1 MKRKIVSLAFLILL
15 SSIVLSAC
23 IGLIP
28 LEEEPVTGDFGP
40 QVTPREHQTR
50 TFEAL
55 WTLLQD
61 NYIHYETSDVEWDG
75 LRSAY
80 QKRIDAGLTAG
91 EFAALMRELEADLPE
106 GSMLYQSR
114 AERVEGDIVD
124 DSTYQGIGA
133 FVGFNPE
140 PQPHIILLSI
150 IKGSPAEQA
159 GLKAHDSIFAIDGS
173 PVLLEEGITAVN
185 RIRGPSGTT
194 VKLNVRTPGRME
206 RIVEVKRGKLT
217 SIGQLEVSRIAG
229 TNHGYLLFPPV
240 AYDGLI
246 QDVLGAMQA
255 FTTNQK
261 LEGLILDLRIAGS
274 SRGWP
279 LEAMFTIFNDGV
291 LGEFFNRKDK
301 ELIRLAGQDYF
312 GSQSVPLVIL
322 VGKNTQG
329 FPEIF
334 AGSLQLQKRAV
345 IIGETTPGGIETTTS
360 YLLPDGSRIFLETT
374 SFRLPNGGDIGD
386 NGVRPDVRI
395 EAGWDEILPN
405 RDPVLNAAVEV
416 FRSQP

>member
-1 MKRKIVSLAFLILL
+1 MKIKIVSLASLILL
-15 SSIVLSAC
+15 LSIVLSAC

-40 QVTPREHQTR
+40 QVSPEEHQTR

-55 WTLLQD
+55 RKLLQD
-61 NYIHYETSDVEWDG
+61 NYIYYETADTEWET
-75 LRSAY
+75 LRNTY
-80 QKRIDAGLTAG
+80 QRSMDAGLTSE
-91 EFAALMRELEADLPE
+91 EFAALLRELESDLPD

-114 AERVEGDIVD
+114 AERIEGDITD
-124 DSTYQGIGA
+124 TSTFQGIGA

-140 PQPHIILLSI
+140 PEPHIILLSI

-159 GLKAHDSIFAIDGS
+159 GLKAHDSVFAIDGS
-173 PVLLEEGITAVN
+173 PVLLEEGIAAVN
-185 RIRGPSGTT
+185 RIRGPSGSS
-194 VKLNVRTPGRME
+194 VKLSIGTPGRAD
-206 RIVEVKRGKLT
+206 RIVEVKRGQIS
-217 SIGQLEVSRIAG
+217 SIGQLEAYQIVG
-229 TNHGYLLFPPV
+229 TNYGYLLFPPV
-240 AYDGLI
+240 AYDNMI
-246 QDVLGAMQA
+246 QDMLGAMQT

-261 LEGLILDLRIAGS
+261 LEGLVLDLRIAGS

-279 LEAMFTIFNDGV
+279 LEAMFTIFHDGV
-291 LGEFFNRKDK
+291 LGEFFNRKDS

-322 VGKNTQG
+322 TGKNTQG

-334 AGSLQLQKRAV
+334 AGSLQLQKRAIV
-345 IIGETTPGGIETTTS
+345 VGETTLGGIETTTS

-374 SFRLPNGGDIGD
+374 SFRLPDGGDIGN

-395 EAGWDEILPN
+395 EAGWDEVLPN
-405 RDPVLNAAVEV
+405 RDPVLNAAVEA
-416 FRSQP
+416 FRKQP